1 MNSPVLPTFAR
12 VVRLLGLG
20 LVVLFTAACAA
31 PDTKPEV
38 VVPEPESK
46 PQMPAIPPQPVY
58 ASFEKGTV
66 YDLLVAEFAGRR
78 GQFGLATSKYLD
90 LVKRT
95 SDTGIAERAT
105 HIALFSKDDAASIDA
120 AGEWARLDDSNVD
133 ALGVYAALL
142 LRQNRTEEALAQ
154 FKRMIVL
161 RKDEPRVAYARI
173 VELLGREQ
181 NRQTSFAVMEAL
193 VEDQSGDANARFAL
207 AQLAARAGQMDKA
220 IAELTQVRKL
230 APADERSADLLARVL
245 QSKNQPEQALAVLSD
260 FLGREP
266 DAHTIRMSY
275 GRLLVGEN
283 QIEAARDQFARVVKA
298 LPENADS
305 RYAYAI
311 VLMQLEQND
320 DAKRE
325 FSELVQGGRR
335 QYASW
340 YYLGQLAELSGE
352 NDEALRAYSRVD
364 RGEFRLNAQ
373 MRAALLLGRQGDI
386 TSARA
391 SLQSLRRYYTSQR
404 VRLYRAEADILVEAE
419 RLDLAV
425 EVYSEALAE
434 MPGNTDLLYARA
446 MVAARTDDVVS
457 LERDLRAILAVEP
470 DNADALN
477 ALGYTLADLT
487 DRHEEAL
494 KLIERALEL
503 KPDEHYVV
511 DSMGWVLYR
520 LGRLGEAE
528 KYLRQAL
535 SLRDDA
541 EVAAHLGEVL
551 WAMGRRDEARDI
563 WSRALEKE
571 PDSEPVRETINRL
584 DAD

>member
-1 MNSPVLPTFAR
+1 MVP
-12 VVRLLGLG
+12 LLGTG
-20 LVVLFTAACAA
+20 LVMLLVTACAA
-31 PDTKPEV
+31 PELRPEV
-38 VVPEPESK
+38 VVSEPESK
-46 PQMPAIPPQPVY
+46 AEIPVSPPLVY
-58 ASFEKGTV
+58 ASFEKGTL

-95 SDTGIAERAT
+95 NDTGIAERAT
-105 HIALFSKDDAASIDA
+105 HVALFSKDDAASVDA
-120 AGEWARLDDSNVD
+120 AGEWARLDGTNVD
-133 ALGVYAALL
+133 ALAVYAALL
-142 LRQNRTEEALAQ
+142 LRQSRTEEALSQ
-154 FKRMIVL
+154 FKRMVML
-161 RKDEPRVAYARI
+161 RTDDPTAAYARI

-181 NRQTSFAVMEAL
+181 NRQTSFAVLEAL
-193 VEDQSGDANARFAL
+193 VDDQKGDVNARFAL
-207 AQLAARAGQMDKA
+207 AQLAARMGQMDKA
-220 IAELTQVRKL
+220 IVELTKLREL

-245 QSKNQPEQALAVLSD
+245 QSQNQPEQALDVLSD

-266 DAHTIRMSY
+266 DAHAIRMSY

-283 QIEAARDQFARVVKA
+283 QIEAARDQFERVVKA
-298 LPENADS
+298 LPENTDA

-325 FSELVQGGRR
+325 FTQLAEGGRR

-340 YYLGQLAELSGE
+340 YYLGQLAELTGE
-352 NDEALRAYSRVD
+352 SAEALRAYNRVD

-373 MRAALLLGRQGDI
+373 MRAALLLGREGDI

-425 EVYSEALAE
+425 DVYNEALAE

-446 MVAARTDDVVS
+446 MVAAREDDVSS

-487 DRHEEAL
+487 DRYEEAR

-520 LGRLGEAE
+520 LGRLEEAE

-551 WAMGRRDEARDI
+551 WAMGRRDEAREL

-571 PDSEPVRETINRL
+571 PDAEPVLETINRL